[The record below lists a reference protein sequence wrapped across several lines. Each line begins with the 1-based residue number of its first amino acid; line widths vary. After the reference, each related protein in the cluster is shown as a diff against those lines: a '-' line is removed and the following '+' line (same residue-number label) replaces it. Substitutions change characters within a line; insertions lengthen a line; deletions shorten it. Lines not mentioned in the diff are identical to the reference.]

1 MERNNQSVEEIQ
13 VYHRPFNSKHNRLLL
28 IEHSRQEIS
37 TNAAKVNPNNPLD
50 VGKNCSLVYC
60 EYRH

>member
-1 MERNNQSVEEIQ
+1 MERNNQNVEEIQ
-13 VYHRPFNSKHNRLLL
+13 VYHRPFNSEHNILLL

-37 TNAAKVNPNNPLD
+37 TNDSKVNPNNPLN
-50 VGKNCSLVYC
+50 VGMNFSLVYC